1 MAEHFSQEDLE
12 RISEFTE
19 AMRLATQGVHAN
31 VEANKTEE
39 QRARDQAIK
48 AAKIQ
53 AKKIEEAFDVLGKG
67 VSSFHSSTTQI
78 GGGQRKYAS
87 GVKDATGAL
96 GDMIMMI
103 NHPVAKGLA
112 LFVKGLGLATEG
124 VTKQN
129 DKVIEAYDMIGKFGG
144 VSTMT
149 SDRLLRLGLNAQYTS
164 HNLDVFAKASLKVAP
179 QLVAL
184 GGTVGRGI
192 EAFSDI
198 ASLTDDQIA
207 QYRRLGMSQDDLL
220 ENQASYMKYQTDS
233 GRFLTKDTAKL
244 REQTLLYTN
253 NLIDLAAITGN
264 DVERQKQNQ
273 AAMTNDLK
281 YQISQRQLIAE
292 GSKES
297 LEKADRMKA
306 VYERLM
312 NEIPVEQAKA
322 FAAYL
327 STGIMEGEAQFQLL
341 QLTSG
346 NIAEY
351 RDQILKGTMNADDLT
366 KALQAGGRA
375 VEKTLGPLAQLDGIA
390 EKFGLSLKL
399 LSRTQTVE
407 NAKSMAQAAREREAK
422 MREENDR
429 RLALQIQLEK
439 TERKARSAQDEFYLL
454 MSNAV
459 NPALQALAWTTEK
472 LNVASAGVLRF
483 FNKLIGDGIESSAEG
498 KPKLDKIRT
507 ERDSIFAAMQRIEK
521 EKPKDYAQDSEYQI
535 LLGKRNKILQDEA
548 DLVARINVLK
558 KQEHNNLQA
567 LIEQQYNQAK
577 LDKNYQRMAEL
588 EFQRMGKTHVTQTDI
603 DKRVKD
609 ITDNLAKASGSIEDI
624 LKDVKLP
631 EAKGPDLE
639 VVGGKLDQNTIPVE
653 IKETAAKVKQFD
665 EDLKNVQEE
674 KRKIEEKLKKA
685 TTGAEKTQANQE
697 LDIVKMQVKEAET
710 KLNSSNLAAIA
721 ARNRARTGPKV
732 ELTDRPAPLGSA
744 ENAKYPAPVAP
755 STATP
760 AVAPAAA
767 PAAGGPSST
776 TPDST
781 TPKATPAPAKS
792 TGTQKT
798 TQPAGAS
805 KKVDLSGLRIKSPE
819 AIAGGDHSESLVT
832 LAYQIQE
839 ALGVDLKYFSGL
851 NDIGRDKNSK
861 HTSGQA
867 IDIVLNNPEKYGST
881 LDLIKGM
888 NGVSFAQFE
897 RAGQKNPNGSV
908 ASGDHIHAEVAMADG
923 GILKSQPGG
932 TLVQAAE
939 AGVNEAFVPL
949 PKGKK
954 IPVSMPSL
962 DKLVNSNLSLK
973 EDLKLLMGGSDT
985 NSPLVNA
992 MTDKLA
998 AKMDPQKLLLDALIK
1013 NVPAFGKAMMVNNI
1027 AGIAGGEEMSTAE
1040 KILEIAKLLNPTVRL
1055 VSKLYDTYQTVQ
1067 ALNSNTEP
1075 AKTITPDLKPFGD
1088 MVNTMADSFKTK
1100 PNTSLPDVNGLIKA
1114 QIEQQQTSQQELVTK
1129 LSTAMT
1135 PAVAQAPN
1143 NDGTREMVELLSD
1156 KLNTMIDKLDSSND
1170 TQAKILQ
1177 EARN

>member
-39 QRARDQAIK
+39 QRARDQAVK

-53 AKKIEEAFDVLGKG
+53 AKKIEEAFDLLGKG
-67 VSSFHSSTTQI
+67 VSSFHDSTTQL

-87 GVKDATGAL
+87 GVQDATGAL

-112 LFVKGLGLATEG
+112 LFVKGLGLATAG

-129 DKVIEAYDMIGKFGG
+129 DKVIEAYDLIAKFGG

-184 GGTVGRGI
+184 GGTVGRGV
-192 EAFSDI
+192 EAFADV
-198 ASLTDDQIA
+198 ALVTDDQIA
-207 QYRRLGMSQDDLL
+207 QYRRLGMTQDDLL
-220 ENQASYMKYQTDS
+220 ESQLNYIKYQSES
-233 GRFLTKDTAKL
+233 GRNLTKDTAKL
-244 REQTLLYTN
+244 REQSLLYTN

-264 DVERQKQNQ
+264 DVDRQKQNQ

-292 GSKES
+292 GSAES
-297 LEKADRMKA
+297 LQKADRLRA
-306 VYERLM
+306 VYERAM
-312 NEIPVEQAKA
+312 NEMPVNQAKA
-322 FAAYL
+322 LAAYM
-327 STGIMEGEAQFQLL
+327 STGVMEGKESFQLL
-341 QLTSG
+341 QITRG

-351 RDQILKGTMNADDLT
+351 REQVLKGTMTAGDLT
-366 KALQAGGRA
+366 KAYSKGVDQL
-375 VEKTLGPLAQLDGIA
+375 TLDLGLLAQLGTTAEDFGINGIA
-390 EKFGLSLKL
+390 IARRE
-399 LSRTQTVE
+399 TVA
-407 NAKSMAQAAREREAK
+407 NAKTEVQVAREREIK
-422 MREENDR
+422 MRQENDR
-429 RLALQIQLEK
+429 RIALQIQVER

-472 LNVASAGVLRF
+472 LNIASAGVLKF
-483 FNKLIGDGIESSAEG
+483 FNKLIGDGFESSAEA

-507 ERDSIFAAMQRIEK
+507 ERDTIFAAMERIQK

-535 LLGKRNKILQDEA
+535 LLGKRNKILQEEA
-548 DLVARINVLK
+548 ELVARINVLK

-603 DKRVKD
+603 DKRVKE

-624 LKDVKLP
+624 LKDVQLP
-631 EAKGPDLE
+631 EAKGPELE
-639 VVGGKLDQNTIPVE
+639 TVGGKRVETNIPVE
-653 IKETAAKVKQFD
+653 IKESADKAVQFEGELNKV
-665 EDLKNVQEE
+665 VEE
-674 KRKIEEKLKKA
+674 KKVIEEKLKKA
-685 TTGAEKTQANQE
+685 TTEVEKKKARDE
-697 LDIVKMQVKEAET
+697 LVDITKQVKEAEA
-710 KLNSSNLAAIA
+710 KLNSSRLAEIA
-721 ARNRARTGPKV
+721 ARNRKLTGTGPKV
-732 ELTDRPAPLGSA
+732 QS
-744 ENAKYPAPVAP
+744 
-755 STATP
+755 STTP

-767 PAAGGPSST
+767 SAAG
-776 TPDST
+776 
-781 TPKATPAPAKS
+781 APAPATP

-805 KKVDLSGLRIKSPE
+805 KKLDLSGLRIKSPE
-819 AIAGGDHSESLVT
+819 AIAGGEHSESLVS

-839 ALGVDLKYFSGL
+839 ALGGDLKYFSGL
-851 NDIGRDKNSK
+851 NDIGRDNNSK
-861 HTSGQA
+861 HKLGRA
-867 IDIVLNNPEKYGST
+867 IDIVLNDPEKYAST

-888 NGVSFAQFE
+888 TGVSFAQYE
-897 RAGQKNPNGSV
+897 RAGQKNANGSI

-973 EDLKLLMGGSDT
+973 EDLKLLMGSSDT

-1067 ALNSNTEP
+1067 SLNSSKEP
-1075 AKTITPDLKPFGD
+1075 AKTITSDLKPFGD
-1088 MVNTMADSFKTK
+1088 MVNTMADSFKTN